1 MLCSKIV
8 GVIKLHLFHF
18 ADAYLWYLFPTGA
31 NRIYGYE
38 PMTNQ
43 SFESN
48 ELSPGTNVSMKGNTY
63 SLHIPKANEV
73 ILGGF
78 ADSCLENAS
87 VCDNF
92 TISLLVYIDGSVQPD
107 EDVHVLDSK
116 SSNRGS
122 YHVQFM
128 VTKKVAR
135 LEGHAFVVGGNSSTL
150 LEREVEFPAT
160 DTWVHVAIVYSISGR
175 LDLYMNS
182 VMVTASDPVIS
193 TPWQNDGSAV
203 QVSLGST
210 HNERDIFVSYLQ
222 IIKGSLSKEEISQL
236 EQETRQQG
244 ILFVCHIS
252 KHNLSYFV
260 FNLRDRSDASA
271 TRIL

>member
-1 MLCSKIV
+1 M
-8 GVIKLHLFHF
+8 FHF

-31 NRIYGYE
+31 NRLYGYE
-38 PMTNQ
+38 PVTNQ

-48 ELSPGTNVSMKGNTY
+48 ELSPGINASIKGNAY

-73 ILGGF
+73 ILGEF
-78 ADSCLENAS
+78 ADPCLENGS

-92 TISLLVYIDGSVQPD
+92 TISLLVYIDGSVQLDVD
-107 EDVHVLDSK
+107 EDVHVLDTK
-116 SSNRGS
+116 SSSRGS
-122 YHVQFM
+122 YHVEFM

-150 LEREVEFPAT
+150 LERKVEFPAT
-160 DTWVHVAIVYSISGR
+160 DTWVHVAIVYSISGS

-182 VMVTASDPVIS
+182 MMVTASDPVIS
-193 TPWQNDGSAV
+193 TSWQNSGSAV

-210 HNERDIFVSYLQ
+210 QNRRDIFVSYFQ
-222 IIKGSLSKEEISQL
+222 IIKGSVSTEEVPQL

-244 ILFVCHIS
+244 KSFEC
-252 KHNLSYFV
+252 K
-260 FNLRDRSDASA
+260 
-271 TRIL
+271 